1 MEMVKQDN
9 RRELSARVFLEY
21 ILSRTTSV
29 ILHGVTFRFTEIST
43 VVSVSSRPVL
53 YLMIHSSDLMENEG
67 EKMLL
72 FLIIEYMW
80 VNLSLSLGAMFS
92 SCLFRCNI
100 DVIHIEF
107 YLHYQNIVFDSVI
120 CQFTMITALDFPKD
134 FGVQKYKEII

>member
-80 VNLSLSLGAMFS
+80 VNLSLSLGVIFS

-100 DVIHIEF
+100 DVVQIEF

-120 CQFTMITALDFPKD
+120 CQFTIIFPRISVFRNIK
-134 FGVQKYKEII
+134 K